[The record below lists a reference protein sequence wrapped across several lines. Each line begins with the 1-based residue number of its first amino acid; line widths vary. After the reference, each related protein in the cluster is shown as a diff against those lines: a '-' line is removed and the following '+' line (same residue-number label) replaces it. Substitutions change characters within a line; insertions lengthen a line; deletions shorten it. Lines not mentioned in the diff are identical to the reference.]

1 MNAIVRRRAAAAAHG
16 DDYSKQYLTIEML
29 EAGSIGFKI
38 ATNTTLAQYSGASY
52 STDGGSTWTSVPNVA
67 STLVEVSIPNLSA
80 GDKVLWKGVG
90 SKLSMYSGTNDAY
103 STKFVLPNECI
114 VYGNIASM
122 LYGDNF
128 VGKTGWGYYNNV
140 EITTPNT
147 NNRYCF
153 SCLFY
158 KCNVTSA
165 ENLVIPMDK
174 MEQNVFEYIFRGSS
188 IVVPPALPCTDFS
201 VGSNCYRGFFYNC
214 SSLATA
220 PALPATTL
228 QASVYNQMFYNCISL
243 EVAPDLPALTLLSDC
258 YMQMFRGC
266 TRLRYVKAMFTTEPA
281 YGLCHQWLKGV
292 AASGTF
298 IKNRA
303 ATWADNVQ
311 NGVPSGWTVELADS

>member
-1 MNAIVRRRAAAAAHG
+1 MNMILRRRTMMMQQG
-16 DDYSKQYLTIEML
+16 DDYAKQYLTIEML

-90 SKLSMYSGTNDAY
+90 SKMSMYSGNADTY
-103 STKFVLPNECI
+103 SSKFVLPNKCN

-158 KCNVTSA
+158 QCNVTSA

-174 MEQNVFEYIFRGSS
+174 MGQDVFGYIFRESS
-188 IVVPPALPCTDFS
+188 IVVPPALPCTDLG
-201 VGSNCYRGFFYNC
+201 VNCYNGFFYNC

-228 QASVYNQMFYNCISL
+228 QQSVYNNMFRGCSSL
-243 EVAPDLPALTLLSDC
+243 EVAPDLPALTLISNC
-258 YMQMFRGC
+258 YMEMFRYC

-281 YGLCHQWLKGV
+281 MGLCFQWLDGV
-292 AASGTF
+292 AAAGTF
-298 IKNRA
+298 VKNRA

-311 NGVPSGWTVELADS
+311 YGVPSGWTVELADS

>member
-1 MNAIVRRRAAAAAHG
+1 MMQQG
-16 DDYSKQYLTIEML
+16 DDYAKQYLTIEML
-29 EAGSIGFKI
+29 EAGSIGFKL
-38 ATNTTLAQYSGASY
+38 ATQLTVTRFSGAAY

-67 STLVEVSIPNLSA
+67 DTLVEVEIPNLSA

-90 SKLSMYSGTNDAY
+90 SQLSMYSGASDAY
-103 STKFVLPNECI
+103 STKFVLPNKCI

-128 VGKTGWGYYNNV
+128 VGKTCWGYYNNV

-153 SCLFY
+153 SRLFY
-158 KCNVTSA
+158 QCSVMSA
-165 ENLVIPMDK
+165 ENLVIPMAK
-174 MEQNVFEYIFRGSS
+174 MGQDVFAFIFSES
-188 IVVPPALPCTDFS
+188 AIVVPPALPCTDFS
-201 VGSNCYRGFFYNC
+201 VGNNCYCGFFYNC

-228 QASVYNQMFYNCISL
+228 QASVYNKMFYNCISL

-281 YGLCHQWLKGV
+281 TGLCFRWLYGV

-298 IKNRA
+298 VKNRA

-311 NGVPSGWTVELADS
+311 YGVPSGWTVELADS